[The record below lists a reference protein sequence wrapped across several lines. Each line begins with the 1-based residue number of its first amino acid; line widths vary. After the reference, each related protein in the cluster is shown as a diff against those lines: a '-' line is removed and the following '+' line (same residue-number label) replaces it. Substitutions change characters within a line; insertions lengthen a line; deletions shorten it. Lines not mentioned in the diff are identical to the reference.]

1 MRQSRGSNGHAV
13 ATMPTDDGQ
22 NSLTQRLTI
31 RTELQRVGLRV
42 EVSGNGNYA
51 NTLAYW
57 RTIIE
62 AVNEHQPRALLLV
75 DRTTGPALDPSEWK
89 ALVEAMTGSG
99 LERLRIAHVKPNG
112 LQQIEYCE
120 LYAREAGFTARV
132 FTDEGEAAIWLRYGV
147 SERSA

>member
-1 MRQSRGSNGHAV
+1 
-13 ATMPTDDGQ
+13 MPTDDGDS
-22 NSLTQRLTI
+22 SLTQRLTI
-31 RTELQRVGLRV
+31 RTELQRIGLRV
-42 EVSGNGNYA
+42 EVSGSGTYA

-57 RTIIE
+57 RAIVE

-75 DRTTGPALDPSEWK
+75 DRTTGPALEAAEWK
-89 ALVEAMTGSG
+89 SLVEAMSGSG
-99 LERLRIAHVKPNG
+99 LERLRIAHVKPSG

-132 FTDEGEAAIWLRYGV
+132 FTDESEAAIWLRYGV

>member
-1 MRQSRGSNGHAV
+1 MS
-13 ATMPTDDGQ
+13 TDDG
-22 NSLTQRLTI
+22 NTSLTQRLTI

-42 EVSGNGNYA
+42 EVSGVGTYP

-57 RTIIE
+57 RAIVE
-62 AVNEHQPRALLLV
+62 AVNEHHPRALLLV
-75 DRTTGPALDPSEWK
+75 DRTTGTALEADEWK
-89 ALVEAMTGSG
+89 ALVDAMSGSG

-132 FTDEGEAAIWLRYGV
+132 FTDEGEAAIWLRYG
-147 SERSA
+147 